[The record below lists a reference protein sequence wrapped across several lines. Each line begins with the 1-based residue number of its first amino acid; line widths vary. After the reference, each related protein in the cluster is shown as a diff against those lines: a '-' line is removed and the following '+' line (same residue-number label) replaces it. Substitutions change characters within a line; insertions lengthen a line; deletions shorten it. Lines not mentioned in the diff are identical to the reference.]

1 MKKEIKQNRFEMRL
15 SDSEKEK
22 PKACAAMCDCTPTDY
37 MRLLLWGLRPAKFP
51 KEKYADMLGQII
63 KLNKNLEA
71 LTAEIKLTGEHHIDE
86 IWFTIQNIDSAIEE
100 MMEAIHHPFEVIE
113 PNDVNLLP
121 MKNTWRGVKRMTLK
135 ELGKR
140 VIEVLSS
147 NKCSTVPQ
155 EWLDGLEELGRRI
168 VKALNNKRG
177 SWGLPPSEGEVIAQ
191 ALMPNIIAFF
201 ETEEGKQIY
210 EQWKREQEEKK
221 SKNDVA

>member
-1 MKKEIKQNRFEMRL
+1 
-15 SDSEKEK
+15 
-22 PKACAAMCDCTPTDY
+22 
-37 MRLLLWGLRPAKFP
+37 
-51 KEKYADMLGQII
+51 
-63 KLNKNLEA
+63 
-71 LTAEIKLTGEHHIDE
+71 
-86 IWFTIQNIDSAIEE
+86 
-100 MMEAIHHPFEVIE
+100 
-113 PNDVNLLP
+113 
-121 MKNTWRGVKRMTLK
+121 MTLK

-147 NKCSTVPQ
+147 NKCGTVPQ

-191 ALMPNIIAFF
+191 ALMPDIIAFF
-201 ETEEGKQIY
+201 ETEERKQIY